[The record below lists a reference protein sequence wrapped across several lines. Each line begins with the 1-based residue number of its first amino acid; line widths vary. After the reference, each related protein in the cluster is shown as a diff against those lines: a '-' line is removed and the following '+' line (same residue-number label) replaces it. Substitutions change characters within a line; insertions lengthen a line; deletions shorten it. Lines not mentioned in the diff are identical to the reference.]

1 MTRHGPSVFAIAGG
15 LVVPFLFFF
24 MAVNGFAQG
33 GIGAGTFA
41 YPTAGQSPEQTQQ
54 DSLACHNWAV
64 AQTGFDPTRN
74 YAPPPSYSTAP
85 PPSSG
90 GYFGSSETGQ
100 GGVFR
105 DAAGGAALGA
115 IGGAIAG
122 DAGEGAAIG
131 AAAGALFGGIRRGHR
146 RAEEDAWAR
155 QQQQQ
160 QMQQQQAYQQQMSA
174 RIEDYRRAYAVCMSS
189 RQYAV
194 Q

>member
-1 MTRHGPSVFAIAGG
+1 MTRHSPLFFAIAGG

-24 MAVNGFAQG
+24 MAVNGYAQG

-74 YAPPPSYSTAP
+74 YAPQPVYSTAP
-85 PPSSG
+85 PPPSS
-90 GYFGSSETGQ
+90 GYFGASETGQ
-100 GGVFR
+100 GGVVR

-131 AAAGALFGGIRRGHR
+131 AAAGALFGGIRRNQR

-155 QQQQQ
+155 QQQQL
-160 QMQQQQAYQQQMSA
+160 QMQQQQAYQQQA
-174 RIEDYRRAYAVCMSS
+174 NLRTDDYHRAYAVCMSS
-189 RQYAV
+189 RNYAV